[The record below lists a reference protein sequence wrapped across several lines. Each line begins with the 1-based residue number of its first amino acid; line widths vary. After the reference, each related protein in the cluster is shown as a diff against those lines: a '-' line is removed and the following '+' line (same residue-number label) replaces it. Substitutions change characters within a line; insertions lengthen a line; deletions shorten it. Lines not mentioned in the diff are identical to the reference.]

1 VVPVG
6 LDDANL
12 IGANFLVYAKL
23 VNVSDSW
30 VRGVLREECVLNE
43 RLSGEGARG
52 AP

>member
-1 VVPVG
+1 MVAVG
-6 LDDANL
+6 LDDANFVGTDFL
-12 IGANFLVYAKL
+12 IYAKL

-43 RLSGEGARG
+43 RLGGEGAMD